1 MAMATHDE
9 KTHADDDEVLLA
21 LEMRRLGKQGLD
33 LANALGMTPRYWTAL
48 TNLIRTR
55 DVAESGET
63 RGAVMGGY
71 W

>member
-1 MAMATHDE
+1 MAMATRA
-9 KTHADDDEVLLA
+9 ADDKVLLA
-21 LEMRRLGKQGLD
+21 IEMRRLGNEGLD
-33 LANALGMTPRYWTAL
+33 LANDLGMTPRYWTAL
-48 TNLIRTR
+48 TNLVRTS